1 MENLPCW
8 YGREYNFVRS
18 RIAVKM
24 RTALLVC
31 ATLLVL
37 GSCAGNPA
45 PHAGQPTVQGQSMA
59 AMLSDVDQIRGFV
72 YGSGSQSDAEQAAVD
87 LVSWSQRM
95 AELFPPGQASTDYVD
110 MSPARVKGAP
120 AAMEQS
126 ARALLSAVRTGKRP
140 AIGDQLA
147 QTERDGCGF
156 CHLSGFR

>member
-1 MENLPCW
+1 
-8 YGREYNFVRS
+8 
-18 RIAVKM
+18 
-24 RTALLVC
+24 
-31 ATLLVL
+31 
-37 GSCAGNPA
+37 
-45 PHAGQPTVQGQSMA
+45 MA
-59 AMLSDVDQIRGFV
+59 AMLAAVDQIRGYV
-72 YGSGSQSDAEQAAVD
+72 YGSGTQSDAEQAAVD
-87 LVSWSQRM
+87 LLSWSQRM

-126 ARALLSAVRTGKRP
+126 ARSLLSAVRTGKRP